1 MEGFNQDSANGLLAR
16 TVKLEERVEYLEAA
30 LAALQEV
37 LQSMTGDRATTG
49 GGLFAPKRESIT
61 IQVARDGD
69 ALWYIWDSE
78 NKKRIP
84 MDTNEFTGRFV
95 GLEVETGEYKG
106 KSRSTLILHVISGR
120 SVRLRIGSAL
130 WDDSGFA
137 GSTKT
142 FLEHLDRISDSDLKS
157 RDINFKVY
165 AGRDEKVVLVALA
178 DSQTGKSFPRKQED
192 QDNWHNETYWKALL
206 DKALTRINAAS
217 LGENPTPPV
226 KVSESRQPEPNKKP
240 SQPQPAAKDRTGE
253 LISFVGALLV
263 PEPLKQW
270 QLKQWSDEDDD
281 RITRASLRVTVRRES
296 DGRDIPCMLMD
307 NLAMKVA
314 TLYHPPQRV
323 SCSGVRAKD
332 ENGKPIVLLDVLE
345 VAVNAD

>member
-1 MEGFNQDSANGLLAR
+1 MFNPDSHNGLLSR
-16 TVKLEERVEYLEAA
+16 VVTLEEQIQFLTAQVEALRDA
-30 LAALQEV
+30 LA
-37 LQSMTGDRATTG
+37 SG
-49 GGLFAPKRESIT
+49 GHGSSTGLFSQKQESIT
-61 IQVARDGD
+61 IQVAREGD
-69 ALWYIWDSE
+69 VLWYIWDSE
-78 NKKRIP
+78 NKKRISI
-84 MDTNEFTGRFV
+84 DTQELTGRFV
-95 GLEVETGEYKG
+95 GLEVETGEFKG
-106 KSRSTLILHVISGR
+106 KPRSTLILHVNSG
-120 SVRLRIGSAL
+120 SQIARLRIGSVL

-137 GSTKT
+137 GSVKT
-142 FLEHLDRISDSDLKS
+142 FLEHLSRVPDSDLKS

-178 DSQTGKSFPRKQED
+178 DSQTGKSFPRKQEV

-253 LISFVGALLV
+253 PISFVGALLV

-296 DGRDIPCMLMD
+296 DHRDIPCMLKD
-307 NLAMKVA
+307 SLAVKVA
-314 TLYHPPQRV
+314 TLYHPTQRV
-323 SCSGVRAKD
+323 SCSGVRAKN
-332 ENGKPIVLLDVLE
+332 ENGKQIVLLDVLE
-345 VAVNAD
+345 AAVNAD